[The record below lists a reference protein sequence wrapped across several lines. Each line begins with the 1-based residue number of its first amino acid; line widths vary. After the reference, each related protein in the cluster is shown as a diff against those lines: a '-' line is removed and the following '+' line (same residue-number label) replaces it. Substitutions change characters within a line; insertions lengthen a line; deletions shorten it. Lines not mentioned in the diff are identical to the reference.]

1 MYDVVDK
8 NYNIVIWPQHIQSK
22 DVNDLIMSGMSKD
35 EVKNLISNNTY
46 SKLSALTKLTDY
58 KKC

>member
-8 NYNIVIWPQHIQSK
+8 GYNIVIWPNDMQLK
-22 DVNDLIMSGMSKD
+22 DVNDLIMSGLTKS
-35 EVKNLISNNTY
+35 EVAGIISNNTY
-46 SKLSALTKLTDY
+46 SRLSALTKLTDY